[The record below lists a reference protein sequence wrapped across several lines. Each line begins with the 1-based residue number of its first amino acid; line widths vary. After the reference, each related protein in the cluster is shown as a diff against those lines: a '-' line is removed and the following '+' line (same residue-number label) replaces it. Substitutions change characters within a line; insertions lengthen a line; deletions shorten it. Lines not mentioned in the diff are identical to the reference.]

1 MTKAFLLNLNK
12 KALFF
17 YTVFLQSHTK
27 RDCLNLLDSLDEMC
41 LLLICQLSAFN
52 RNVWHNIFTYQ

>member
-27 RDCLNLLDSLDEMC
+27 RDCLNLLDSLF
-41 LLLICQLSAFN
+41 A
-52 RNVWHNIFTYQ
+52 NVYDK

>member
-17 YTVFLQSHTK
+17 
-27 RDCLNLLDSLDEMC
+27 
-41 LLLICQLSAFN
+41 ILSFCNHIRKETA
-52 RNVWHNIFTYQ
+52 

>member
-27 RDCLNLLDSLDEMC
+27 RDCLNLLDSLMIGRHD
-41 LLLICQLSAFN
+41 SN
-52 RNVWHNIFTYQ
+52 NVPIDYTHIE